1 MNLSLLFCL
10 DFIMAYQLVIVES
23 SAKSKTIQKYLNQLS
38 IAKKQP
44 FKVVPS
50 FGHIVDLPRKTIGVD
65 TDSWDIEYTSIPDKK
80 KLITDLK
87 KLVKDASMVY
97 LAADPDREG
106 EAIAWHLKNQLK
118 LKNYQRITFHEIT
131 PKAIEEALKH
141 PRELDQPLIDAQ
153 ESRRALDRVVGYQ
166 ASPLLWHRFTTGS
179 LSAGRVQ
186 SAVLAEMV
194 HRFKEIQNHQPEKY
208 WMLLANFQ
216 LFETLLETKLYERK
230 GTTIHHFS
238 QETDVAK
245 MMEHF
250 KKKLEWTITFD
261 KKRGKEN
268 PSAPYTT
275 SALQQEVYE
284 KYKIPA
290 KQTMAFAQGLYEKG
304 YITYMRTDS
313 VHISQDAKED
323 IHEYLREVFGEDQV
337 VDREF
342 KSKVANAQEA
352 HECIR
357 PSHLSVLSDALPEEF
372 TDGHRKIYNLIWRKT
387 VASQMAPAEYIH
399 YHFTLQTQSPMMK
412 KYEFRGKVSFL
423 NELGYLRIWQPKLS
437 VQHDEIEQWDSLVN
451 KKDVPVTME
460 KVMGEGNVTK
470 PPSLYNEPNV
480 IKWMEKEGIGRPSTY
495 SAILEKILSKGYI
508 LKGSDPQSTVEVKH
522 YILEKGTLETKEELL
537 KMGGNDKDRF
547 LPTSLGER
555 VVDYLEQA
563 LPSILDKTF
572 TSQMEEQLDRISR
585 HETTKRDV
593 LNEFYKPFS
602 SWIQDAKKGQK
613 EHIKDTTEVKSLT
626 PKASNILK
634 SFEEADIL
642 QTRFGPALFVKE
654 TKKFVAIV
662 PFQEWKGKEMG
673 DLTPEDIQFLVKLP
687 IKINDISIEIGRY
700 GLYLVHEKQNY
711 QLPKEHWNSVYENTI
726 TYDILKPLLVKKPS
740 TYVKKSFKKKFSS

>member
-23 SAKSKTIQKYLNQLS
+23 SAKSKTIQKYLNQLNTT
-38 IAKKQP
+38 P
-44 FKVVPS
+44 FKVVAS

-65 TDSWDIEYTSIPDKK
+65 TDSWEIEYTSIPDKK
-80 KLITDLK
+80 KLIADLK

-106 EAIAWHLKNQLK
+106 EAIAWHLKNQLN
-118 LKNYQRITFHEIT
+118 LKKYKRITFHEIT
-131 PKAIEEALKH
+131 PKAIKDALNH

-166 ASPLLWHRFTTGS
+166 ASPLLWNRFTTGS

-194 HRFKEIQNHQPEKY
+194 HRYKEIQNHQPEKY

-230 GTTIHHFS
+230 GTSIHHFID
-238 QETDVAK
+238 EKEVAK

-250 KKKLEWTITFD
+250 KKKLNWTVTFD
-261 KKRGKEN
+261 KKHGKEN

-275 SALQQEVYE
+275 SALQQEVYD

-290 KQTMAFAQGLYEKG
+290 KQTMIYAQGLYEKG

-323 IHEYLREVFGEDQV
+323 IHEYVQEVFGEDQV

-357 PSHLSVLSDALPEEF
+357 PSQLSVLSDALPEEF

-399 YHFTLQTQSPMMK
+399 YHFTLQTQSSMMK
-412 KYEFRGKVSFL
+412 NYEFRGKVSFL
-423 NELGYLRIWQPKLS
+423 NELGYLKIWQPKQV
-437 VQHDEIEQWDSLVN
+437 VQHAEIEKWDSLVG
-451 KKDVPVTME
+451 KKDVPLTME

-495 SAILEKILSKGYI
+495 SAILEKILSKGY
-508 LKGSDPQSTVEVKH
+508 LQKGCDPQSTVEVKH
-522 YILEKGTLETKEELL
+522 YVVEKGVVETQEEVL
-537 KMGGNDKDRF
+537 KIGGNDKDRF

-555 VVDYLEQA
+555 VVDYLEEA
-563 LPSILDKTF
+563 LPSILDKAF

-585 HETTKRDV
+585 HETTKKDV
-593 LNEFYKPFS
+593 LNDFYKPFAC
-602 SWIQDAKKGQK
+602 WIQDAKKIQK
-613 EHIKDTTEVKSLT
+613 EHVKDTKEAKPLA

-662 PFQEWKGKEMG
+662 PFQEWKEKQME
-673 DLTPEDIQFLVKLP
+673 DLTEDDIRFLVKLP
-687 IKINDISIEIGRY
+687 MKVEDISIEMGRY
-700 GLYLVHEKQNY
+700 GLYLIHNNQNY
-711 QLPKEHWNSVYENTI
+711 PLPKEHWMDVYNGSISYETL
-726 TYDILKPLLVKKPS
+726 TPLLVKKPKP
-740 TYVKKSFKKKFSS
+740 TFVKKSFKKKSS